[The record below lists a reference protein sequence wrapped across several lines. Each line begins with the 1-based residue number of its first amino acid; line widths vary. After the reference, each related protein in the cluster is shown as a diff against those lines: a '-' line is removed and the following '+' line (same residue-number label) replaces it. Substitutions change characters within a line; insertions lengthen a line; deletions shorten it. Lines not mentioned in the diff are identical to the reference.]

1 MAINRPLTFALF
13 AAALLTASP
22 ALAKGTPV
30 RSTEVW
36 AEIQNLEADVNRA
49 DARDTIS
56 EREAAGIRAQ
66 IADIKQSYHRWNR
79 NGLTSG
85 EASALRNRI
94 SAQRIRLQNERHDDD
109 HHRG

>member
-1 MAINRPLTFALF
+1 MSIRLTVLALAALPLTLSVAE
-13 AAALLTASP
+13 ARN
-22 ALAKGTPV
+22 TPV

-36 AEIQNLEADVNRA
+36 AAIEALEADVNRA

-66 IADIKQSYHRWNR
+66 ISDIKQTYRRWNA
-79 NGLTSG
+79 NGLTAG
-85 EASALRNRI
+85 EASALNNRI
-94 SAQRIRLQNERHDDD
+94 EAQRHRLHNERQDDD

>member
-1 MAINRPLTFALF
+1 MKTARAIAFTLA
-13 AAALLTASP
+13 AAALAATP
-22 ALAKGTPV
+22 AWGKATPV

-36 AEIQNLEADVNRA
+36 ASIQALEADVNRA

-66 IADIKQSYHRWNR
+66 IADIKQTYHRWNA
-79 NGLTSG
+79 NGLTPG
-85 EASALRNRI
+85 EASALKNRI
-94 SAQRIRLQNERHDDD
+94 EAQRHRLHNERQDSD